1 MIPHPNLCRRARDE
15 ERRPG
20 RSPAHVP
27 DDAQLAGRSLS
38 VRRGRRCCGHVARAP
53 VSPRGPQPVAPRP
66 VSRAAGPAG
75 PAFAPP
81 DALGWVWGVVSGA
94 PSLPW
99 LCWAGRPLGE
109 VTGVSQL
116 QGPLSAVGVAAFPG
130 PAALGTEPPL
140 CAGS

>member
-1 MIPHPNLCRRARDE
+1 M
-15 ERRPG
+15 
-20 RSPAHVP
+20 P
-27 DDAQLAGRSLS
+27 DDAQLAGLQPEHAAWPALLRA
-38 VRRGRRCCGHVARAP
+38 RGTAP

-116 QGPLSAVGVAAFPG
+116 QGLLSAVGVAAFPG

>member
-1 MIPHPNLCRRARDE
+1 M
-15 ERRPG
+15 
-20 RSPAHVP
+20 P
-27 DDAQLAGRSLS
+27 DDAQLAGLQPERAAWPALL
-38 VRRGRRCCGHVARAP
+38 RARGTG
-53 VSPRGPQPVAPRP
+53 PREP
-66 VSRAAGPAG
+66 SRAAARGPKTRVLGSG
-75 PAFAPP
+75 PSRPCLCPP

-130 PAALGTEPPL
+130 LAALGTEPPL